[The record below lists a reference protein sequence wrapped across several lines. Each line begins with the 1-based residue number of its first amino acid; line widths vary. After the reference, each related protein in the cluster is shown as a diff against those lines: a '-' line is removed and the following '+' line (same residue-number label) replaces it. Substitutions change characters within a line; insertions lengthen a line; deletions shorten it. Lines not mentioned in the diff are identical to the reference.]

1 MGNFQC
7 NAWLLGEVCIVKD
20 KLKYWRR
27 NCVVGENYIRENQI
41 DFQPVL
47 AWIPNGRR
55 FWDQAGIY
63 GNHFTVQ
70 IGFECHQF
78 NLNATTPP
86 LHIRAFYSTPKMGGW
101 VGASVAKGMVG
112 TLENSRKVSPYE
124 LSVWFWILSRS
135 CSFSTML
142 KTIPTTLLCMHEPRK
157 KVLLPYYC
165 QYCNASF
172 RPWQLSAVATWWQCL
187 AQ

>member
-1 MGNFQC
+1 MIGNFQC
-7 NAWLLGEVCIVKD
+7 NEWLLGEVCIVKD

-86 LHIRAFYSTPKMGGW
+86 NKARFTLLEAWISSWNFESLNINNLSWWDGGHLLVEYQPKNIVLHLVNWQERDSI
-101 VGASVAKGMVG
+101 
-112 TLENSRKVSPYE
+112 
-124 LSVWFWILSRS
+124 
-135 CSFSTML
+135 
-142 KTIPTTLLCMHEPRK
+142 KTITDYVPLRREIFFIDICVDILYFWQVMNTLILK
-157 KVLLPYYC
+157 
-165 QYCNASF
+165 
-172 RPWQLSAVATWWQCL
+172 WI
-187 AQ
+187 